1 MDEEVRKKQ
10 NSDFVERKLL
20 KNAIFVRSLVL
31 LGIIIVD
38 KIIPDY
44 DTSTRVI
51 EQSIPITSAFD
62 RFIRY
67 LFSCFSHW
75 DAVYFTDIALTK
87 GYQFEQFH
95 AFFPLLPILI
105 NILNAYFRWISLN
118 FTYFKF

>member
-1 MDEEVRKKQ
+1 MEGSARKWQ
-10 NSDFVERKLL
+10 GYEIVEKKLL

-31 LGIIIVD
+31 FGIIVFD

-51 EQSIPITSAFD
+51 EQTIPITSAFD
-62 RFIRY
+62 GFIRY
-67 LFSCFSHW
+67 SLSCFSHW
-75 DAVYFTDIALTK
+75 DAVYFTDIALSK

-105 NILNAYFRWISLN
+105 NITNAILRNSISV
-118 FTYFKF
+118 YSFK